1 MEFPIKPGIPW
12 MGRTGGLLFCF
23 AAMKLTHFALVGLI
37 LLIAAGIYLTLQTD
51 MDGKV
56 AQLQA
61 DFDRENQRRD
71 RELKET
77 IARTG
82 AEAKAAAD
90 KAREMAVAADG
101 AGDPDAPAAPQ
112 NPPADPAVANAL
124 DKVRSAVTPGPPPLD
139 LEPAPQP
146 PAPGITTEILE
157 KEDDVINSTR
167 AEAERIARETAEL
180 NNAAVD
186 TPLDKLSNLQSLI
199 MAQPRI
205 ARVSDARPADNTD
218 FIVLDEGSNKGLMPG
233 DRFAIRRGTAI
244 IARIVVGDTVRET
257 QCVANVVPRSLVT
270 GIIIR
275 PGDEVIKFDR

>member
-1 MEFPIKPGIPW
+1 
-12 MGRTGGLLFCF
+12 
-23 AAMKLTHFALVGLI
+23 MKLTHFALAGLI

-90 KAREMAVAADG
+90 KARDLVVAAEG
-101 AGDPDAPAAPQ
+101 AGDPSAPPGLE
-112 NPPADPAVANAL
+112 NPPEDPAVKNAL
-124 DKVRSAVTPGPPPLD
+124 SRVKSLVTPGPPPL
-139 LEPAPQP
+139 ENESP
-146 PAPGITTEILE
+146 PAPPPPGITSEILE
-157 KEDDVINSTR
+157 KEEDVINTAREES
-167 AEAERIARETAEL
+167 ERIARETAEL

-186 TPLDKLSNLQSLI
+186 APLDKLSNLQSLI